1 MFGFLCSM
9 IMSTTVMADKL
20 AGNYE
25 LHQPGITYQIQLT
38 HADNGQIQ
46 GVLNSTLVSLPIMGE
61 VDGCEAKGDLIG
73 FGNLGFEAKIED
85 GKLQFDI
92 LQKDTEGSKRTKRLE
107 LLRMS
112 DPAGIKN
119 LNESAKEA
127 AKVLKMRNIEQ
138 SAEQNQHKGSREP
151 QK

>member
-1 MFGFLCSM
+1 
-9 IMSTTVMADKL
+9 MS
-20 AGNYE
+20 
-25 LHQPGITYQIQLT
+25 
-38 HADNGQIQ
+38 
-46 GVLNSTLVSLPIMGE
+46 
-61 VDGCEAKGDLIG
+61 EAKGDLIG